1 VIITRTPIRISL
13 AGGGSDYPAYYEEKG
28 GSVLGFTINRYC
40 WLSLRKL
47 PPFFP
52 HRHRIVYSKVEA
64 VTKAEEIL
72 HPVVR
77 AAFLLDPP
85 HTGVELVHTGDLP
98 ARSGMGSSSSFTV
111 GLLHALAAFRGH
123 HVSRLNLARWAIEV
137 ERDLL
142 GETVGSQ
149 DQVWAAYGSSSGVSR
164 IDFRQDGTWDHHSLL
179 IPKDRLGLLNSQLLM
194 FYTGQQRVASDVAKT
209 QVVNFPCRGRHLDRL
224 KGMVDDAA
232 QILQS
237 KDTLERLGT
246 LLHEGWRL
254 KRELAAG
261 VSTPDIDDAYTG
273 AMEAGALGGKLL
285 GAGGGGFLLFFV
297 PKPAQ
302 ARVRDALSSLLEVP
316 FSIGSEGSKVCL
328 YEPEGL

>member
-1 VIITRTPIRISL
+1 MRVSL
-13 AGGGSDYPAYYEEKG
+13 FGGGSDYPSYYQEKG

-47 PPFFP
+47 PPFFE
-52 HRHRIVYSKVEA
+52 HRHRIVYSKVET
-64 VTKAEEIL
+64 VTKPAEIA

-77 AAFLLDPP
+77 ACFTLDPP

-149 DQVWAAYGSSSGVSR
+149 DQVWAAYGSSGVGR
-164 IDFRQDGTWDHHSLL
+164 VDFRQDGSWEHSSLL
-179 IPKDRLGLLNSQLLM
+179 LPQERLKDLNDRLLL
-194 FYTGQQRVASDVAKT
+194 FYTGQQRVASAIAQA
-209 QVVNFPCRGRHLDRL
+209 QVVNFPHRGRHLDRL
-224 KGMVDDAA
+224 KGMVDEGAKV
-232 QILQS
+232 LQS
-237 KDTLERLGT
+237 KDSLDRLGA
-246 LLHEGWRL
+246 LLKEGWRL

-261 VSTPDIDDAYTG
+261 VSTPDIDEAYG
-273 AMEAGALGGKLL
+273 SALDAGALGGKLL
-285 GAGGGGFLLFFV
+285 GAGGGGFLLFYV
-297 PKPAQ
+297 PKGAQ
-302 ARVRDALSSLLEVP
+302 PRVLRALEGLLEVP
-316 FSIGSEGSKVCL
+316 FSIGSEGSKVVL
-328 YEPEGL
+328 YEPDGL